1 MRRDPAGTA
10 DRLLVFLRALD
21 VHLDRRGEVVST
33 MNEPDEDG
41 WFTCEVCGL
50 RGPDVELREN
60 PYAADIHGVSQM
72 EMLCDSCTQAAAD
85 DI

>member
-1 MRRDPAGTA
+1 
-10 DRLLVFLRALD
+10 
-21 VHLDRRGEVVST
+21 